1 MYEKTTQLKRQLKS
15 LSESTESIGFIS
27 AKLDE
32 YECKRQKKDKLIS
45 DMKTDMSIIKENI
58 QNLEGKVDKQKQYS
72 CRSCLL
78 LHSVAENEGEN
89 IDDLALKTVN
99 EKMNI
104 ELSFSDLDGT
114 HRTGWKK
121 ESYRKPR
128 AVSVKFV
135 SYNTRK
141 QIFSNKK
148 QLKRTGTSITET

>member
-1 MYEKTTQLKRQLKS
+1 M
-15 LSESTESIGFIS
+15 
-27 AKLDE
+27 
-32 YECKRQKKDKLIS
+32 
-45 DMKTDMSIIKENI
+45 
-58 QNLEGKVDKQKQYS
+58 
-72 CRSCLL
+72 

-148 QLKRTGTSITET
+148 QLKRTGTSITETLKTKIMGMLKEERVKHYFTNGWAANGKILYKHVNKNKIKLYY